1 MRLIHGNARRALS
14 PPRNDGG
21 KAEKRNV
28 PAAQIVEKQ
37 MSSRAPVRCSN
48 NFVKHGA
55 MDTSFDCSNAEL
67 SPSSSNGL
75 ILEGRG
81 DALFGDASDG
91 VACFT
96 PVSEHPGGK
105 NGECLLFN
113 PTRACRFAAFLP
125 EESRAESPQPVQ
137 VPDVQPIP

>member
-1 MRLIHGNARRALS
+1 MAWRVFWT
-14 PPRNDGG
+14 PRNDGG
-21 KAEKRNV
+21 DAQKRNGTGA
-28 PAAQIVEKQ
+28 PFVEKQ
-37 MSSRAPVRCSN
+37 VSSRAPVRCSN

-55 MDTSFDCSNAEL
+55 MDTSFDCSNAEF
-67 SPSSSNGL
+67 SPSSSNGFFG
-75 ILEGRG
+75 ERPG
-81 DALFGDASDG
+81 DAPVGDASGG
-91 VACFT
+91 VVRFG
-96 PVSEHPGGK
+96 PVPERTGGK